1 LENIMTSLPSRA
13 SLAHPLPRAIA
24 ALVSFLALAGCI
36 QSKSPILTDA
46 KPLLGEN
53 VRFQHY
59 DARDGAAHDPDT
71 SEFHWDGTRYIGT
84 AGSSKETFAFNVFP
98 LDERNFI
105 IQNAPAKKDFPIDY
119 ALAHKLAEGVY
130 LTFLIEENDAD
141 EATRRTFCFE
151 VGQGTCTVTSR
162 EAVMAFARATAAKPH
177 DAGGLAIRLADDK
190 PDNK

>member
-1 LENIMTSLPSRA
+1 MTQSSARP
-13 SLAHPLPRAIA
+13 LAARHLPRAIV
-24 ALVSFLALAGCI
+24 ALLSFLTLAGCI

-59 DARDGAAHDPDT
+59 DARDGAARDPDT

-84 AGSSKETFAFNVFP
+84 AGSSKETVAFNVFR

-141 EATRRTFCFE
+141 EATRRTFCLE
-151 VGQGTCTVTSR
+151 VGQGTCTVASL
-162 EAVMAFARATAAKPH
+162 EGVMAFARATAEKPH
-177 DAGGLAIRLADDK
+177 DTGGLAIRLADDK
-190 PDNK
+190 

>member
-1 LENIMTSLPSRA
+1 MTLSPSRA
-13 SLAHPLPRAIA
+13 ALAHRLPRTMAV
-24 ALVSFLALAGCI
+24 LLGFFALAGCI

-59 DARDGAAHDPDT
+59 DARDGAARDPDT

-84 AGSSKETFAFNVFP
+84 AGSSKETVAFNVFR

-141 EATRRTFCFE
+141 EATRTKFCVE
-151 VGQGTCTVTSR
+151 VQQGTCTVTSLDG
-162 EAVMAFARATAAKPH
+162 VMAFARATAAKPH
-177 DAGGLAIRLADDK
+177 DAGGLAIRLADDADK
-190 PDNK
+190 K